1 MQNTLS
7 LQFPSQKKKE
17 NLNFIHSVKHILSLF
32 WCLLNI
38 FLINTGNSH
47 ISSFHPPNYTN
58 HLVFF
63 IIIILITTHNHNLTH
78 FSLSEMPRI
87 QSFVFTGYLP
97 LFLLLI
103 LSPSCG
109 GSNGDGALQQQLWCV
124 AKNNAEDAALQ
135 TALDW
140 ACGAGGANCGPIQN
154 GGPCYD
160 VNSVQNTASYAFNDY
175 FLKHGLTD
183 DSCNFNNNAAVTSL
197 NPSNSI
203 SLSPSMW
210 FSFQFVFFWIWNPCN
225 AFVVDE

>member
-1 MQNTLS
+1 
-7 LQFPSQKKKE
+7 
-17 NLNFIHSVKHILSLF
+17 
-32 WCLLNI
+32 
-38 FLINTGNSH
+38 
-47 ISSFHPPNYTN
+47 
-58 HLVFF
+58 
-63 IIIILITTHNHNLTH
+63 
-78 FSLSEMPRI
+78 MPRI

-197 NPSNSI
+197 NPSYGNCKFPAGLTASNGSFTGSTPSPSEGLGPSENVSRCSKTSWGWWFWPLGI
-203 SLSPSMW
+203 SHFLLMVSLS
-210 FSFQFVFFWIWNPCN
+210 
-225 AFVVDE
+225 A